1 MTTPRRRR
9 KAIPADEK
17 GKRVVSTKVITS
29 NTLEGSGKK
38 YPASAGSGIKELTRG
53 KEKEKEEDEKSK
65 SVTKNIF
72 VPLLKAN
79 AEEQTVTGVVLQPE
93 VVDAQGDIMSAEVI
107 RKAAHA
113 FLSKYNKATKLGF
126 MHKIF
131 GKYKFELYESW
142 IVPQDVV
149 INGTTIKAGSWL
161 MTVYVGDDKIWKL
174 VKAAKIKG
182 FSIGGKARAKKI
194 NDKAA

>member
-1 MTTPRRRR
+1 MPGKPR
-9 KAIPADEK
+9 KAIPSDEK
-17 GKRVVSTKVITS
+17 GKRVTSTKQIGAAD
-29 NTLEGSGKK
+29 LAESGKK
-38 YPASAGSGIKELTRG
+38 KPASVGSGLKELMDK
-53 KEKEKEEDEKSK
+53 KEEEDEK

-79 AEEQTVTGVVLQPE
+79 IEEQTVTGVVLQPE

-107 RKAAHA
+107 RKAAHN

-131 GKYKFELYESW
+131 GKYKFELYQSW
-142 IVPQDVV
+142 IAPQDVV
-149 INGTTIKAGSWL
+149 INGTTVKAGSWV
-161 MTVYVGDDKIWKL
+161 MTVYVGDRKIWKL

-182 FSIGGKARAKKI
+182 FSIGGKARAKKVS
-194 NDKAA
+194 DKAA